1 MAAISG
7 NLVVANQVA
16 DGGLSNFFE
25 ATSLDYSLMSGCISG
40 IVVSAFFTITVSLQT
55 TRVRTVDD
63 VTREWEKLISIDNPL
78 NPWEQLY
85 SDELSKF
92 PSISLMKVD
101 IMSKVFRQA
110 RCFSLG
116 IGGICIALF
125 LVVLP
130 AIVASFGVLLQDQ
143 FTGWLKFV
151 FVICIL
157 GMVFV
162 VFVPPI
168 EEVVQIV
175 HAYRGRHMKTYIK
188 DETKSDND
196 NNCQNTRNI

>member
-16 DGGLSNFFE
+16 DGGLRNFFE

-40 IVVSAFFTITVSLQT
+40 IVASTIVTVAVSLQT
-55 TRVRTVDD
+55 TQVRTADD

-85 SDELSKF
+85 SDELSMF
-92 PSISLMKVD
+92 PSTSLMKVD
-101 IMSKVFRQA
+101 IMSNVFRQA
-110 RCFSLG
+110 RSLSLG
-116 IGGICIALF
+116 IGGICITLF

-130 AIVASFGVLLQDQ
+130 VIVVSFGVLSQDQ
-143 FTGWLKFV
+143 FSGWLRFV
-151 FVICIL
+151 FIICIF

-168 EEVVQIV
+168 EEVVQIY
-175 HAYRGRHMKTYIK
+175 HAYRGRQTKK
-188 DETKSDND
+188 CLEDEIKSDNEND
-196 NNCQNTRNI
+196 CLNTRKC